1 MINLKK
7 FLAPQD
13 LYIDLFKNL
22 IQNKGPFYLSLTILL
37 LIIWQSSQLFWSIF
51 PKKILPK
58 VINIPSS
65 MVLTNS
71 NSEPAIQSNL
81 LINNIVDQHLF
92 GKHAE
97 ENKSEVTNNE
107 PNASIISDLKETKL
121 NLSLNGVIHGKGIS
135 DSIAIISNSSDE
147 EKIYSINDMIIT
159 GTTLHSV
166 YSDQVILNSR
176 NGLES
181 LKLPK
186 DNINKISNLNNYNNI
201 STASVVPLKE
211 FGTNLADTIRPTP
224 YFVGGK
230 QTGYRVYPG
239 SDRKQFM
246 TLGLISGDL
255 ITNVNGNSL
264 EDPKEAMQ
272 IFQSIENDD
281 KVTLTVIRNDESRE
295 ILINSNQL
303 KNK

>member
-121 NLSLNGVIHGKGIS
+121 NLDSNEILNPRLNNSPGKKNNTS
-135 DSIAIISNSSDE
+135 RKII
-147 EKIYSINDMIIT
+147 KP
-159 GTTLHSV
+159 
-166 YSDQVILNSR
+166 SDQEIKLHK
-176 NGLES
+176 EY
-181 LKLPK
+181 LKSQLPK
-186 DNINKISNLNNYNNI
+186 NYYN
-201 STASVVPLKE
+201 
-211 FGTNLADTIRPTP
+211 
-224 YFVGGK
+224 
-230 QTGYRVYPG
+230 
-239 SDRKQFM
+239 
-246 TLGLISGDL
+246 
-255 ITNVNGNSL
+255 
-264 EDPKEAMQ
+264 
-272 IFQSIENDD
+272 
-281 KVTLTVIRNDESRE
+281 
-295 ILINSNQL
+295 
-303 KNK
+303 

>member
-224 YFVGGK
+224 YFVSGK

-246 TLGLISGDL
+246 ALGLISGDL

>member
-7 FLAPQD
+7 LLVPQD
-13 LYIDLFKNL
+13 LYIDSFKDL
-22 IQNKGPFYLSLTILL
+22 IQNKGPIYLSLTALL

-51 PKKILPK
+51 PKKIQSME
-58 VINIPSS
+58 INIPPS
-65 MVLTNS
+65 MSLADSKSETLTQPN
-71 NSEPAIQSNL
+71 I

-92 GKHAE
+92 GRHAE
-97 ENKSEVTNNE
+97 KSSSEVANNE
-107 PNASIISDLKETKL
+107 TDTSIISDLKETKL

-135 DSIAIISNSSDE
+135 DSIAIISNSSGE
-147 EKIYSINDMIIT
+147 EEIYTINDMIIT

-186 DNINKISNLNNYNNI
+186 DNINKISNLNNHNNI
-201 STASVVPLKE
+201 TTTSIAPLKE
-211 FGTNLADTIRPTP
+211 FGTKLADTIRPTP

-246 TLGLISGDL
+246 ALGLISGDL
-255 ITNVNGNSL
+255 ITNVNGNSI
-264 EDPKEAMQ
+264 EDPRKAIE
-272 IFQSIENDD
+272 IFQSIENEN
-281 KVTLTVIRNDESRE
+281 KVTLTIIRNDESRE
-295 ILINSNQL
+295 ILIDSNQFMQ
-303 KNK
+303 